1 MDNAGRHVTP
11 GLMGVFCALSYDG
24 QSSMRTRLYTIG
36 HSRHSSE
43 HLLQLLA
50 AWRVRRLVDVRRI
63 PFSRRNPQFNSE
75 RLAGDLRQHGI
86 AYWHLEALGGR
97 RDPSV
102 DGMSSNTAWRNPFL
116 RSYADYAQ
124 TKPFGAALDAL
135 CLAAVNETCAIMC
148 AEADW
153 RQCHRQIIAD
163 YLLARDVEVLHILA
177 DGPTEP
183 ARLTPSAAVSAEMT
197 VHYVQPCERQLRLI

>member
-1 MDNAGRHVTP
+1 
-11 GLMGVFCALSYDG
+11 
-24 QSSMRTRLYTIG
+24 MRTRLYTIG

-63 PFSRRNPQFNSE
+63 PFSRRNPQFNRE
-75 RLAGDLRQHGI
+75 RLAGDLRHHGI
-86 AYWHLEALGGR
+86 AYWHLEDLGGR
-97 RDPSV
+97 RDPPAEGASE
-102 DGMSSNTAWRNPFL
+102 NTAWRNPFL

-124 TKPFGAALDAL
+124 TKPFGDALDAL
-135 CLAAVNETCAIMC
+135 CLAAAKESCAIMC
-148 AEADW
+148 AESDW

-183 ARLTPSAAVSAEMT
+183 ARLTPSAAVAEDGT
-197 VHYVQPCERQLRLI
+197 VRYTQPGQQQLRLI

>member
-1 MDNAGRHVTP
+1 
-11 GLMGVFCALSYDG
+11 
-24 QSSMRTRLYTIG
+24 MRTRLYTIG

-43 HLLQLLA
+43 HLLELLA
-50 AWRVRRLVDVRRI
+50 AWRVTKLVDVRRI
-63 PFSRRNPQFNSE
+63 PFSRRNPQFNRE
-75 RLAGDLRQHGI
+75 RLAGDLRQHNIG
-86 AYWHLEALGGR
+86 YWHLETLGGR
-97 RDPSV
+97 RD
-102 DGMSSNTAWRNPFL
+102 SSAEGGSGNTAWRDPFL

-124 TKPFGAALDAL
+124 TKSFRAALDAL
-135 CLAAVNETCAIMC
+135 CLTASNEICAIMC

-183 ARLTPSAAVSAEMT
+183 ARLTPSAAVAEDGT
-197 VHYVQPCERQLRLI
+197 VRYSQPGEQQLRLI